1 MTKVLVIDDD
11 SAVRTVVNRILT
23 RNGYEVSE
31 AEYGQAGFGRAVSD
45 KPHIIL
51 LDLMMP
57 VMDGFQVL
65 RKLKSNP
72 ETSAIPVIILT
83 ARIDAESERQCMTSG
98 AVDYIK
104 KPWGPGELEDRI
116 AIALGR
122 RENQPEVHR
131 TSKYRANSRSEE

>member
-1 MTKVLVIDDD
+1 MTTVLIIDDD

-23 RNGYEVSE
+23 RNGYEVLE
-31 AEYGQAGFGRAVSD
+31 AEYGQAGCGRAVSD
-45 KPHIIL
+45 KPDIIL

-65 RKLKSNP
+65 SKLKRNP
-72 ETSAIPVIILT
+72 ETRDIPVIILT
-83 ARIDAESERQCMTSG
+83 ARIDAESEKRCMISG

-116 AIALGR
+116 SLALNR
-122 RENQPEVHR
+122 REYQPDGYS
-131 TSKYRANSRSEE
+131 TSKARAEPKSEL

>member
-31 AEYGQAGFGRAVSD
+31 AEYGQAGFGRAASD
-45 KPHIIL
+45 KPDIIL

-57 VMDGFQVL
+57 VMDGFQLL

-72 ETSAIPVIILT
+72 ETNAIPVIILT
-83 ARIDAESERQCMTSG
+83 ARIDAESEKRCMISG

-116 AIALGR
+116 AMALGR
-122 RENQPEVHR
+122 RENQPEVQR
-131 TSKYRANSRSEE
+131 TLKYRANSRSLS